1 MKIAVFVMSAITLC
15 TSFALYT
22 LALIALVHKRREK

>member
-15 TSFALYT
+15 TSFTLYT
-22 LALIALVHKRREK
+22 LALIALVHKRKEK